1 MCSVLMPLNIQR
13 TFIELFM
20 QLKFIMRMPKMAH
33 CCWVFRRQRN
43 LPERNSMTIYV
54 CIKCTYR
61 HILTLFQRN
70 LFQCNSTKKG
80 NHKFSTKKIPCKYRQ
95 FVSLLNFPWNEP
107 PSCCWVVLGTK
118 ELGHEKD
125 SHAWCFS
132 MSQMIVEEFRVILC
146 KSKRKKKLAE
156 FR

>member
-1 MCSVLMPLNIQR
+1 MMTIACIEQYSCLNILTNISSKHNTGTRIIFVLCTQFQGTFPNYMCSVLMPLNIQR

-43 LPERNSMTIYV
+43 LPEPNSMTIYV

-61 HILTLFQRN
+61 HIITLFQRN

-107 PSCCWVVLGTK
+107 PSCW
-118 ELGHEKD
+118 
-125 SHAWCFS
+125 WC
-132 MSQMIVEEFRVILC
+132 
-146 KSKRKKKLAE
+146 
-156 FR
+156 

>member
-1 MCSVLMPLNIQR
+1 
-13 TFIELFM
+13 M

-33 CCWVFRRQRN
+33 CCWVFRRQRKFAWTK
-43 LPERNSMTIYV
+43 LYMTIYV
-54 CIKCTYR
+54 CIKCTYL

-107 PSCCWVVLGTK
+107 PSCCWVMLGTK
-118 ELGHEKD
+118 ELGHKKNLY
-125 SHAWCFS
+125 AWCFF
-132 MSQMIVEEFRVILC
+132 MSQTIVEEFRVILC
-146 KSKRKKKLAE
+146 KSKKRKKKLAE